1 MYNYNTEVN
10 NMFNN
15 IKGKRAFEKVVDEI
29 VAAIQ
34 SDKLRPGDKLPAEIE
49 LAKQLGVSRVTVRE
63 ALRILELSGLIL
75 IKQGTKG
82 GAFIKKVD
90 APQKL
95 KECLSDHLKVG
106 NITIGQLAEA
116 RFWIESIIID
126 IVGQKARKKDF
137 DLLRESIKKAEKFY
151 HEGEEKKKTDEN
163 WDFHIILVKITGN
176 YILIDT
182 LTSIIELM
190 RYMMLK
196 ITTDRKI
203 TENAF
208 KAHKKIVELLES
220 GNLEKAKEVNKIH
233 IQDLNNRLTKKYL
246 RAKRNVFFVRR
257 LPRYPSR

>member
-1 MYNYNTEVN
+1 
-10 NMFNN
+10 MFNN
-15 IKGKRAFEKVVDEI
+15 VKGKRVFERVVDEI
-29 VAAIQ
+29 KGAIE
-34 SDKLRPGDKLPAEIE
+34 SDKLKPGDKLPPEIE
-49 LAKQLGVSRVTVRE
+49 LAKVLGVSRVTVRE

-82 GAFIKKVD
+82 GAFIKKTD

-95 KECLSDHLKVG
+95 KECLSDHLKLG
-106 NITIGQLAEA
+106 NITIDQLAEA
-116 RFWIESIIID
+116 RFWIESIVID

-137 DLLRESIKKAEKFY
+137 QLLRESIQRAEEFY
-151 HEGEEKKKTDEN
+151 RRGEEEKKTDEN
-163 WDFHIILVKITGN
+163 WNFHVILVKISGN

-182 LTSIIELM
+182 LRSINELM

-208 KAHKKIVELLES
+208 KAHKEIVDLLEA
-220 GNLEKAKEVNKIH
+220 GDFEKAKEVNKIH

-246 RAKRNVFFVRR
+246 RAKGLEETNK
-257 LPRYPSR
+257 